1 MTRDIQFRNDLK
13 ELLEDDA
20 EDYEII
26 KLCLEQ
32 AWNQWPH
39 SFEQW
44 LNHKRRYENKF
55 VNND

>member
-1 MTRDIQFRNDLK
+1 MQDIQFRSRLN
-13 ELLEDDA
+13 ELIEEDA
-20 EDYEII
+20 EDKEII

-44 LNHKRRYENKF
+44 LQDKRRHGGF
-55 VNND
+55 D